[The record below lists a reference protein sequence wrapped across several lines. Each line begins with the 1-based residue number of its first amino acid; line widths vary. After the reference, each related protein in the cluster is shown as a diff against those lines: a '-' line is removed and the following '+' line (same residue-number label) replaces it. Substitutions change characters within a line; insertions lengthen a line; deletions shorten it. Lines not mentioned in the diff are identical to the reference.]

1 VEVEAVFSRKSSSGS
16 HAQMFRDELSQS
28 FGHLKK
34 AAGHITGAA
43 QESRGN
49 AMHARHEFMEQTRG
63 KTMEARGK
71 TMEARGKAM
80 GVRGKGKEQ
89 AKASK
94 KPGMVGLIAAG
105 AAAGA
110 AGALRARRRRQA
122 ASSWDEYEPMGEP
135 GHPMMSSARDKVA
148 QGMSSMKENM
158 ADRVASMRSGQSGDE
173 MGAGEGR
180 TNLSGLADRSY
191 AEPPEYPSSNFS
203 GRRSGDPMMH
213 PPTDPLAGP
222 SRPMRDEDL

>member
-1 VEVEAVFSRKSSSGS
+1 MFSRKSSSGS
-16 HAQMFRDELSQS
+16 HAQMFRDELSQG

-34 AAGHITGAA
+34 AAGHIAGAA
-43 QESRGN
+43 QQSRGE
-49 AMHARHEFMEQTRG
+49 AMHARREFMEQQRG
-63 KTMEARGK
+63 KLEHARGK
-71 TMEARGKAM
+71 GM
-80 GVRGKGKEQ
+80 EQ
-89 AKASK
+89 AKGSK

-135 GHPMMSSARDKVA
+135 SHPAMSAARDKVT
-148 QGMSSMKENM
+148 QGMSSMK
-158 ADRVASMRSGQSGDE
+158 DKVASMRAAQPGGQ
-173 MGAGEGR
+173 MGAGEGP
-180 TNLSGLADRSY
+180 TNLSGLA
-191 AEPPEYPSSNFS
+191 EPPDYPPPDFP
-203 GRRSGDPMMH
+203 GPPKRSTDNMMR